1 MYASSAPINLCRNPS
16 VVHAPQRF
24 SNNYIQISRPSYRH
38 NTVGSYK
45 IIFQGLYSNFPSMGI
60 EPTISGLE
68 GHALPVEPRVQSLM
82 IIVGLKMD
90 VFQIVPK

>member
-1 MYASSAPINLCRNPS
+1 MNKKKKNSLA
-16 VVHAPQRF
+16 
-24 SNNYIQISRPSYRH
+24 
-38 NTVGSYK
+38 
-45 IIFQGLYSNFPSMGI
+45 GI

-68 GHALPVEPRVQSLM
+68 GHALPVEPRAQSLM